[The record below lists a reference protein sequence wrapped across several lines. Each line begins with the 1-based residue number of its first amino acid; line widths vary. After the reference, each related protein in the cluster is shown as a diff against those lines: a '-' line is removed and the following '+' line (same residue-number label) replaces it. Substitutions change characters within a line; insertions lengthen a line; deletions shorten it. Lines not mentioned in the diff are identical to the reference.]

1 MEEHWGSKW
10 NIVQCKVKVRQS
22 QSQMVDVN
30 SLLVQNPCMIFLED
44 ILISAPY
51 FSQYFVHLLF
61 LIIFSCLY
69 FILIYFWCAGCPCS
83 AIDSFWGCR
92 AKSSNTYE
100 SLIIPLN
107 FGTFWMVVNTCRS
120 LKTSTVL
127 LDLCIPPFLPK

>member
-1 MEEHWGSKW
+1 MAVSCRSEAIIIADHNETKAFSNH
-10 NIVQCKVKVRQS
+10 VFPE
-22 QSQMVDVN
+22 MVDVS

-83 AIDSFWGCR
+83 AIDSF
-92 AKSSNTYE
+92 
-100 SLIIPLN
+100 
-107 FGTFWMVVNTCRS
+107 
-120 LKTSTVL
+120 
-127 LDLCIPPFLPK
+127 